1 MKDRSDEGQD
11 VCRTGRKQD
20 RMNAGQERVQDRKGC
35 RTGKDAGQ
43 VGCRTGRM
51 QDRKYVGK
59 NGSRTGRMQDRS
71 DGRQD

>member
-43 VGCRTGRM
+43 ERM
-51 QDRKYVGK
+51 QDRTDAG
-59 NGSRTGRMQDRS
+59 QD
-71 DGRQD
+71 G